1 MKIMSFVIEVK
12 NISGMN
18 SLFLYEV
25 VMNKNI
31 LYCNFVI
38 VMICVVG
45 IFVVYLLYFVCL
57 FLLVFKGG
65 GGFLE

>member
-25 VMNKNI
+25 VVNKNI
-31 LYCNFVI
+31 FYCNFVI

-57 FLLVFKGG
+57 FLLVFRIDY
-65 GGFLE
+65 FECI